1 MDEIRNSKKEKNNQI
16 DQIPSHE
23 LITNILV
30 AENDAESA
38 DNSLKLEHEQNLSI
52 IHELPE
58 TESNNVVHN
67 SLEHPP
73 VQQNLTKIQ
82 IPPGGIKTKNTKKP
96 PRKKS
101 TAARSQSKTSKNSS
115 KAFNAENRFNRNFV
129 KKVNNKN

>member
-1 MDEIRNSKKEKNNQI
+1 M
-16 DQIPSHE
+16 
-23 LITNILV
+23 
-30 AENDAESA
+30 
-38 DNSLKLEHEQNLSI
+38 
-52 IHELPE
+52 
-58 TESNNVVHN
+58 
-67 SLEHPP
+67 
-73 VQQNLTKIQ
+73 QQNLTKIQ